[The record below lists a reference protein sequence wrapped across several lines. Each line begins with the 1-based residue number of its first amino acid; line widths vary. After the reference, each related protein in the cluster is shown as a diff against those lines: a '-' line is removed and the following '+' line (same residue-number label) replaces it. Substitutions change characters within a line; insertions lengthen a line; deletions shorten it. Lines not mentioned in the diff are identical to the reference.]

1 MKRNFHI
8 FGDPVE
14 MLVFSQQTGGAFS
27 IGRQTCK
34 PGGGPPPHIHH
45 REDEA
50 FSVVDGRF
58 ELFNGDD
65 NTWTE
70 IAPGALAFAPRN
82 HVHTFR
88 NCGDTVGT
96 IQFIS
101 SGSTFDVFLVGL
113 ADYEMPQ
120 DMQAMIDYTASF
132 DIFYPTL
139 PPPTQKER

>member
-1 MKRNFHI
+1 MKRNFDI

-14 MLVFSQQTGGAFS
+14 MLVFSEQTDGAFS

-50 FSVVDGRF
+50 FSVISGRF
-58 ELFNGDD
+58 ELFNGED

-70 IAPGALAFAPRN
+70 IPKDGLVFAPRG

-101 SGSTFDVFLVGL
+101 SGNTFDVFLVGL

-120 DMQAMIDYTASF
+120 DMQAMIDYTATF

-139 PPPTQKER
+139 PPPTAKEG